1 MHFILGS
8 NLKCTETG
16 EINGRLNME
25 RQQQLVC
32 FGIQAMQK
40 YDIEQ
45 WNYFVY
51 NSLNVIFVL
60 FFFFAELYVKLFN
73 KLDLY

>member
-1 MHFILGS
+1 
-8 NLKCTETG
+8 
-16 EINGRLNME
+16 ME
-25 RQQQLVC
+25 RQQRLVC

-51 NSLNVIFVL
+51 NSLNVFFVL
-60 FFFFAELYVKLFN
+60 FFFFLAERYVKLFN
-73 KLDLY
+73 KLYLY